1 MGGADPAEA
10 QALHA
15 EAESVYYARVFGEYV
30 AAKRS
35 IGDPSDHIN
44 QAEFTRLML
53 TKARESMK
61 AGKTPEETMKEFQST
76 LPAKFKDYNLAP
88 GRGGPGGAFV
98 TIFEELKQTTK

>member
-1 MGGADPAEA
+1 MDTVIGGHSAVLMKHED
-10 QALHA
+10 L
-15 EAESVYYARVFGEYV
+15 V
-30 AAKRS
+30 
-35 IGDPSDHIN
+35 N

-53 TKARESMK
+53 TKAREAMK

-98 TIFEELKQTTK
+98 TIFEELKQTK